1 MYSPEKNQ
9 SVRNL
14 TAEAVQFAAD
24 APEVLPVNDMREAPR
39 VSQAAIERAQASV
52 LGAQRGNPVEKNTQ
66 NMLNQV
72 TQVSLLLAALRKK
85 SNIPRGSV

>member
-9 SVRNL
+9 DVHDL
-14 TAEAVQFAAD
+14 TAEAVRFAAD
-24 APEVLPVNDMREAPR
+24 APEVLPANNMREAPR
-39 VSQAAIERAQASV
+39 VSQAAIERAQANV
-52 LGAQRGNPVEKNTQ
+52 LDLQRGNQNTQ

>member
-9 SVRNL
+9 SVRSL

-24 APEVLPVNDMREAPR
+24 APEVLPVNKMREAPR
-39 VSQAAIERAQASV
+39 VSQAAIGRAQANV
-52 LGAQRGNPVEKNTQ
+52 LDAQRGDPVENTQ

-72 TQVSLLLAALRKK
+72 AQVSLLLAALRKK

>member
-1 MYSPEKNQ
+1 MYNPEKNQ

-14 TAEAVQFAAD
+14 TAEAVQFAAN
-24 APEVLPVNDMREAPR
+24 APEVLPVNNMREAPR
-39 VSQAAIERAQASV
+39 VSQAAIERAQANV
-52 LGAQRGNPVEKNTQ
+52 LDAQRGDPVENTQ

>member
-9 SVRNL
+9 SVRSL

-24 APEVLPVNDMREAPR
+24 APEVLPVNKMREAPR
-39 VSQAAIERAQASV
+39 VSQAAIERAQANV
-52 LGAQRGNPVEKNTQ
+52 LDAQRGDPVENTQ

-72 TQVSLLLAALRKK
+72 AQVSLLLAALRKK

>member
-1 MYSPEKNQ
+1 MYNPEKNQ
-9 SVRNL
+9 DVHDL
-14 TAEAVQFAAD
+14 TAEAVQFAAN
-24 APEVLPVNDMREAPR
+24 APEVLPVNKMREAPR
-39 VSQAAIERAQASV
+39 VSQAAIERAQANV
-52 LGAQRGNPVEKNTQ
+52 LDAQRGDPVEENTQ

>member
-39 VSQAAIERAQASV
+39 VSQAAIGRAQANV
-52 LGAQRGNPVEKNTQ
+52 LDAQRGDPVENTQ

-72 TQVSLLLAALRKK
+72 AQVSLLLAALRKK

>member
-14 TAEAVQFAAD
+14 TAEAVQFAAN
-24 APEVLPVNDMREAPR
+24 APEVLPVNNMREAPR
-39 VSQAAIERAQASV
+39 VSQAAIGRAQANV
-52 LGAQRGNPVEKNTQ
+52 LDAQRGDPVENTQ

>member
-9 SVRNL
+9 SVRSL

-24 APEVLPVNDMREAPR
+24 APEVLPVNKMREAPR
-39 VSQAAIERAQASV
+39 VSQAAIERAQANV
-52 LGAQRGNPVEKNTQ
+52 LDAQRGDPVENTQ

>member
-9 SVRNL
+9 DVHDL
-14 TAEAVQFAAD
+14 TAEAVRFTAN
-24 APEVLPVNDMREAPR
+24 APEVLPANNMREAPR
-39 VSQAAIERAQASV
+39 VSQAAIERAQANV
-52 LGAQRGNPVEKNTQ
+52 LDLQRGNQNTQ

>member
-9 SVRNL
+9 DVHDL
-14 TAEAVQFAAD
+14 TAEAVRFTAN
-24 APEVLPVNDMREAPR
+24 APEVLPANNMREAPR
-39 VSQAAIERAQASV
+39 VSQAAIERAQANV
-52 LGAQRGNPVEKNTQ
+52 LDLQRGNQNTQ

-72 TQVSLLLAALRKK
+72 TQASLLLAALRKK

>member
-1 MYSPEKNQ
+1 MYNPEKNQ
-9 SVRNL
+9 SGRNL
-14 TAEAVQFAAD
+14 TAEAVQFAAN
-24 APEVLPVNDMREAPR
+24 APEVLPVNKMREAPR
-39 VSQAAIERAQASV
+39 VSQAAIERAQANV
-52 LGAQRGNPVEKNTQ
+52 LDAQRGDPVENTQ

>member
-14 TAEAVQFAAD
+14 TAEAVQFAAN
-24 APEVLPVNDMREAPR
+24 APEVLPVNNMREAPR
-39 VSQAAIERAQASV
+39 VSQAAIGRAQANV
-52 LGAQRGNPVEKNTQ
+52 LDAQRGDPVENTQ

-72 TQVSLLLAALRKK
+72 AQVSLLLAALRKK

>member
-9 SVRNL
+9 DVHDL
-14 TAEAVQFAAD
+14 TAEAVRFAAD
-24 APEVLPVNDMREAPR
+24 APEVLPANNMREAPR
-39 VSQAAIERAQASV
+39 VSQAAIERAQANV
-52 LGAQRGNPVEKNTQ
+52 LDLQRGNQNTQ

-72 TQVSLLLAALRKK
+72 TQASLLLAALRKK

>member
-1 MYSPEKNQ
+1 MYNPEKNQ

-14 TAEAVQFAAD
+14 TAEAVQFAAN
-24 APEVLPVNDMREAPR
+24 APEVLPVNKMREAPR
-39 VSQAAIERAQASV
+39 VSQAAIERAQANV
-52 LGAQRGNPVEKNTQ
+52 LDAQRGDPVENTQ

>member
-1 MYSPEKNQ
+1 MYNPEKNQ

-39 VSQAAIERAQASV
+39 VSQAAIGRAQANV
-52 LGAQRGNPVEKNTQ
+52 LDAQRGDPVENTQ

-72 TQVSLLLAALRKK
+72 AQVSLLLAALRKK

>member
-1 MYSPEKNQ
+1 MYNPEKNQ

-14 TAEAVQFAAD
+14 TAEAVQFAAN
-24 APEVLPVNDMREAPR
+24 APEVLPVNNMREAPR
-39 VSQAAIERAQASV
+39 VSQAAIGRAQANV
-52 LGAQRGNPVEKNTQ
+52 LDAQRGDPVENTQ

>member
-9 SVRNL
+9 DVHDL
-14 TAEAVQFAAD
+14 TAEAVRFAAN
-24 APEVLPVNDMREAPR
+24 APEVLPVNNMREAPR
-39 VSQAAIERAQASV
+39 VSQAAIERAQANV
-52 LGAQRGNPVEKNTQ
+52 LDLQRGNQNTQ

-72 TQVSLLLAALRKK
+72 TQASLLLAALRKK

>member
-1 MYSPEKNQ
+1 MYNPEKNQ

-14 TAEAVQFAAD
+14 TAEAVQFAAN
-24 APEVLPVNDMREAPR
+24 APEVLPVNKMREAPR
-39 VSQAAIERAQASV
+39 VSQAAIGRAQANV
-52 LGAQRGNPVEKNTQ
+52 LDAQRGDPVEKTQ

-72 TQVSLLLAALRKK
+72 AQVSLLLAALRKK

>member
-9 SVRNL
+9 SVRSL
-14 TAEAVQFAAD
+14 TAEAVQFAAN
-24 APEVLPVNDMREAPR
+24 APEVLPVNNMREAPR
-39 VSQAAIERAQASV
+39 VSQAAIGRAQANV
-52 LGAQRGNPVEKNTQ
+52 LDAQRGDPVENTQ

-72 TQVSLLLAALRKK
+72 AQVSLLLAALRKK

>member
-9 SVRNL
+9 SVRSL

-24 APEVLPVNDMREAPR
+24 APEVLPANNMREAPR
-39 VSQAAIERAQASV
+39 VSQAAIGRAQANV
-52 LGAQRGNPVEKNTQ
+52 LDAQRGDPVENTQ

-72 TQVSLLLAALRKK
+72 TQASLLLAALRKK

>member
-1 MYSPEKNQ
+1 MYNPEKNQ

-14 TAEAVQFAAD
+14 TAEAVQFAAN
-24 APEVLPVNDMREAPR
+24 APEVLPVNKMREAPR
-39 VSQAAIERAQASV
+39 VSQAAIGRAQANV
-52 LGAQRGNPVEKNTQ
+52 LDAQRGDPVENTQ

>member
-1 MYSPEKNQ
+1 MYNPEKNQ

-14 TAEAVQFAAD
+14 TAEAVQFAAN
-24 APEVLPVNDMREAPR
+24 APEVLPVNKMREAPR
-39 VSQAAIERAQASV
+39 VSQAAIGRAQANV
-52 LGAQRGNPVEKNTQ
+52 LDAQRGDPVENTQ

-72 TQVSLLLAALRKK
+72 AQVSLLLAALRKK

>member
-9 SVRNL
+9 SVRSL

-24 APEVLPVNDMREAPR
+24 APEVLPVNKMREAPR
-39 VSQAAIERAQASV
+39 VSQAAIGRAQANV
-52 LGAQRGNPVEKNTQ
+52 LDAQRGDPVENTQ

>member
-1 MYSPEKNQ
+1 MYNPEKNQ

-14 TAEAVQFAAD
+14 TAEAVQFAAN
-24 APEVLPVNDMREAPR
+24 APEVLPVNNMREAPR
-39 VSQAAIERAQASV
+39 VSQAAIGRAQANV
-52 LGAQRGNPVEKNTQ
+52 LDAQRGDPVENTQ

-72 TQVSLLLAALRKK
+72 AQVSLLLAALRKK

>member
-9 SVRNL
+9 SVRSL

-24 APEVLPVNDMREAPR
+24 APEVLPVNNMREAPR
-39 VSQAAIERAQASV
+39 VSQAAIGRAQANV
-52 LGAQRGNPVEKNTQ
+52 LDAQRGDPVENTQ

-72 TQVSLLLAALRKK
+72 AQVSLLLAALRKK

>member
-14 TAEAVQFAAD
+14 TAEAVQFAAN
-24 APEVLPVNDMREAPR
+24 APEVLPVNNMREAPR
-39 VSQAAIERAQASV
+39 VSQAAIERAQANV
-52 LGAQRGNPVEKNTQ
+52 LDAQRGDPVENTQ

>member
-9 SVRNL
+9 DVHDL
-14 TAEAVQFAAD
+14 TAEAVRFAAD
-24 APEVLPVNDMREAPR
+24 APEVLPANNMREAPR
-39 VSQAAIERAQASV
+39 VSQAAIERAQANV
-52 LGAQRGNPVEKNTQ
+52 LDAQRGDPVENTQ

-72 TQVSLLLAALRKK
+72 AQVSLLLAALRKK